1 MEKDILS
8 QVIGVEKEIQ
18 KCLESEKVKVREW
31 LEGVK
36 KEAEEEFFR
45 EELEIKQ
52 SLDQSL
58 KEATRQSETA
68 AAQILSEA
76 ADAAELLKRLKV
88 ETLTGIIERQIVRIL
103 PG

>member
-1 MEKDILS
+1 MEKDILR
-8 QVIGVEKEIQ
+8 QVIEVEKEIQ
-18 KCLESEKVKVREW
+18 KCLESEKVKIREW

-36 KEAEEEFFR
+36 KESDEEFLR

-58 KEATRQSETA
+58 REATRQSETA
-68 AAQILSEA
+68 AAEILSEA
-76 ADAAELLKRLKV
+76 ADAAERLKRLKA
-88 ETLTGIIERQIVRIL
+88 ETLTGIIGRRIAGIL

>member
-8 QVIGVEKEIQ
+8 QVIEVEKEIQ
-18 KCLESEKVKVREW
+18 KCLESEKVKIREW

-36 KEAEEEFFR
+36 KESEEEFFR

-58 KEATRQSETA
+58 REATKQSETA

-76 ADAAELLKRLKV
+76 ADAAERLRRLKA
-88 ETLTGIIERQIVRIL
+88 ETLTGIIERQIARIL